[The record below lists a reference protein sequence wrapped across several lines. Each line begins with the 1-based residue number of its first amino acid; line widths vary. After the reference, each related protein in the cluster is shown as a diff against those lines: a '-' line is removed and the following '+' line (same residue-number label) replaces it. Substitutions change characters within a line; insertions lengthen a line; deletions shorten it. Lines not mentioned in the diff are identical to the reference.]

1 MIFYVY
7 LYCQKD
13 ENPLTKIIDI
23 RNKYILRNCL
33 PFDIYFTVKEK
44 SQICLLKNKKCDM
57 IDPNS
62 NFEINLSFL
71 NFSIKKFITLYNN
84 KTGENLTKIKL
95 FDDTDNNVD
104 ILCTVYKDK
113 KKKVTIIL
121 HPNSVLIEH
130 SGLNCYF
137 YYGKDKQ
144 NLIPWKRFNWKY
156 VFIKI

>member
-1 MIFYVY
+1 
-7 LYCQKD
+7 
-13 ENPLTKIIDI
+13 
-23 RNKYILRNCL
+23 
-33 PFDIYFTVKEK
+33 
-44 SQICLLKNKKCDM
+44 M

-71 NFSIKKFITLYNN
+71 NFSTKKFVTLYNN

-121 HPNSVLIEH
+121 HPNSVLINH

-144 NLIPWKRFNWKY
+144 NLIPGKGSIGNMYLLKFEQNILNMQCNEHKIEFLGKPFN
-156 VFIKI
+156 IEAIN